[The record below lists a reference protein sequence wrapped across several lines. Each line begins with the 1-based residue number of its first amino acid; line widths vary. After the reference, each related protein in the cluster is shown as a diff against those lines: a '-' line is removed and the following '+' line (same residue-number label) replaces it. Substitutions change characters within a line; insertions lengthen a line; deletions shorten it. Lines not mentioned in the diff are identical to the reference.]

1 MWLPLPIWSPCPQIA
16 SSTPSSTPPLE
27 WSSQNAQL
35 NISHPFTSRQEKEK
49 EAALISAQAPTHVLA
64 ALSDPSGA
72 GQRAPW
78 LLPRI
83 HECTGLHSALFLGMT
98 FMKPPGDCVLYLGI
112 KRCNSQS
119 PRVSLVSWSVGPFV
133 AAFASSSSIMERQ
146 ESSAPEEDWGQKGY
160 HYGWVSGWNTEKP
173 IKFSH
178 CKDESPDGIS
188 LVPYYANT
196 VFVYFLVLK
205 IFSFRLFVEE
215 RRLVSCGEKK
225 KLKKKTSLVKK
236 SCTEFKTL

>member
-35 NISHPFTSRQEKEK
+35 NISHPFTRRQEKEK

-146 ESSAPEEDWGQKGY
+146 ESSGLKRTGGKRAIIMAGSLDEIQR
-160 HYGWVSGWNTEKP
+160 SQSN
-173 IKFSH
+173 SH
-178 CKDESPDGIS
+178 IARMNLLMAS
-188 LVPYYANT
+188 L
-196 VFVYFLVLK
+196 
-205 IFSFRLFVEE
+205 
-215 RRLVSCGEKK
+215 
-225 KLKKKTSLVKK
+225 
-236 SCTEFKTL
+236 